1 MEYQGLDF
9 IFLPETTKKIK
20 MKNDKIYELVSF
32 KTVVIRQQIEKSLKD
47 GKQSV
52 FRVVPVSYSSPSLP
66 AAVIF

>member
-20 MKNDKIYELVSF
+20 MKNDKIYELV
-32 KTVVIRQQIEKSLKD
+32 IRQQIEKSLKD

-52 FRVVPVSYSSPSLP
+52 FRVVPVSYSGPSLP

>member
-20 MKNDKIYELVSF
+20 MKNDKIYEL
-32 KTVVIRQQIEKSLKD
+32 VIRQQIEKSLKD